1 MNLKRAGLA
10 LLLIVGIGSCANG
23 QADQIDHSMH
33 DKNARHDAGALTEP
47 GQGAFAALSEIVV
60 RLEADPETDWSQINL
75 TALRNHLVD
84 MDLLITDTVA
94 AHTKLENGLR
104 IEVTGDQ
111 RSLAAA
117 QRMVSAHAAFLRD
130 AEDWTIDVTHGDD
143 SVIMVVTAD
152 AKRTVSKIKA
162 LGFYGLMAS
171 QDHHRAHHWGMALG
185 GSAH

>member
-10 LLLIVGIGSCANG
+10 LLLLGGIGACANVL
-23 QADQIDHSMH
+23 ADQIESSQHH
-33 DKNARHDAGALTEP
+33 KHAVHNAGALTEP

-60 RLEADPETDWSQINL
+60 RLESDPETDWSQINL

-94 AHTKLENGLR
+94 TQTELENGLR
-104 IEVTGDQ
+104 IEVTGNQ
-111 RSLAAA
+111 RAIAAA
-117 QRMVSAHAAFLRD
+117 QRMVPAHAEFLRD
-130 AEDWTIDVTHGDD
+130 VEDWTIDVTRGDN
-143 SVIMVVTAD
+143 SVTMVVTAD
-152 AKRTVSKIKA
+152 AKRMVSKIKA

-171 QDHHRAHHWGMALG
+171 QDHHRGHHWGMALG